1 MSYSNLNL
9 GGLQVNFASNLGL
22 GSCLANGVNPVAIN
36 LSSPVTQGLGWEYLA
51 CPGAFSVNTAS
62 GDPAGGITSQA
73 GVVVNGAI
81 PAANPPRGVYQTG
94 AGVFQYVGVAND
106 NSQYSI
112 LLVPTQNIGVIATTG
127 KYN

>member
-9 GGLQVNFASNLGL
+9 GGLQVNFATNLGL
-22 GSCLANGVNPVAIN
+22 GSFDANGTNAVPIA

-81 PAANPPRGVYQTG
+81 PANPPRGVYQTG
-94 AGVFQYVGVAND
+94 AGVFQYVGVAGD

-112 LLVPTQNIGVIATTG
+112 ILVPTQNIGVIATPG